1 MLRSVKMFQK
11 MLNDWA
17 VITAEISQ
25 MPLSL
30 IQGASEDKLAQNTEI
45 KCLWL
50 SLADAQSNWI
60 NQLDPHANE
69 ITNSLNVAGL
79 DPHAAWDWRLAI
91 QTVIWTVRVVDQ
103 YQAVNRAV
111 SRNNMK
117 SNSIQFN
124 FIWFQ
129 FSIQITFGALS
140 TLAVQCKSAIH
151 WKVWLTGCEAAC
163 SLWDTGLFSAE
174 LTTF

>member
-1 MLRSVKMFQK
+1 MPRSVKMFQK

-17 VITAEISQ
+17 VITAQISQ

-30 IQGASEDKLAQNTEI
+30 IQGASDDKLAQNTEI

-91 QTVIWTVRVVDQ
+91 QTVIWTVRLVRDQ

-111 SRNNMK
+111 SRK
-117 SNSIQFN
+117 QHEIKFNSIQFN
-124 FIWFQ
+124 LI
-129 FSIQITFGALS
+129 SI
-140 TLAVQCKSAIH
+140 
-151 WKVWLTGCEAAC
+151 
-163 SLWDTGLFSAE
+163 
-174 LTTF
+174 